1 MASRRARNRERKQ
14 KMLKEGSSK
23 GSRACDSQKEISMK
37 KEKSLSLANE
47 WQQQQQRLNFYC
59 FLLLS

>member
-1 MASRRARNRERKQ
+1 MASRRARNHRERKQ

-47 WQQQQQRLNFYC
+47 WQQQQRLNFYC